1 MKMRGIILLLLS
13 LLSGIIAVAWLHNLN
28 TAATPEAEAGTSIVV
43 AGKNLD
49 YGDHVSPA
57 DLRVVKWPAG
67 TVPAGSFTKIEDLAG
82 PGEDR
87 VVLRPMEANEP
98 VLATKV
104 SGNGGKSSLSS
115 VIEADKRAM
124 TIHVNDATGVAGF
137 VQPGDHVDILLT
149 HADLARTDGSPGA
162 SSPMSSAKIE
172 VLLQDVLVRAI
183 DQEINVRKDAAST
196 IKAVTVEVSPRD
208 AQKLTLASSIGTLSL
223 TLRNMRSKQQVA
235 PSSLSVKDLLPPGVP
250 PVIAEKLQTL
260 AAPKEPSYDIVR
272 GTAATTYEV
281 PREHGD
287 APASRVMGVAP
298 TSGARPN

>member
-13 LLSGIIAVAWLHNLN
+13 LVSGVIAVAWLHSLN
-28 TAATPEAEAGTSIVV
+28 HASVPEADAGPSIVV
-43 AGKNLD
+43 ANKTLD
-49 YGDHVSPA
+49 YGDHIGPA
-57 DLRVVKWPAG
+57 DLRLVKWPAG
-67 TVPAGSFTKIEDLAG
+67 TVPAGSFGKIEDLAG

-137 VQPGDHVDILLT
+137 VQPGDHVDVLLT
-149 HADLARTDGSPGA
+149 HTDGA
-162 SSPMSSAKIE
+162 SGTAATAPASAKIE

-183 DQEINVRKDAAST
+183 DQDVNIRKDAAGS

-208 AQKLTLASSIGTLSL
+208 AQKLTLASTIGMLSL
-223 TLRNMRSKQQVA
+223 TLRNTRSKQQVA
-235 PSSLSVKDLLPPGVP
+235 PNSLSVKDLLPPTVP
-250 PVIAEKLQTL
+250 PVIAEKLQSL
-260 AAPKEPSYDIVR
+260 ATPKGPSYDIVR
-272 GTAATTYEV
+272 GTEATTYDV
-281 PREHGD
+281 PREQRGE
-287 APASRVMGVAP
+287 APAPRVIGVAP
-298 TSGARPN
+298 TTGARPN

>member
-1 MKMRGIILLLLS
+1 MKMRGILLLLLS
-13 LLSGIIAVAWLHNLN
+13 LVSGVIAVIWLHNLN
-28 TAATPEAEAGTSIVV
+28 NTVPGVADAGPSIVV
-43 AGKNLD
+43 ASKNLD
-49 YGDHVSPA
+49 YGDHISPD

-67 TVPAGSFTKIEDLAG
+67 TVPAGSFGKIEDVAG

-115 VIEADKRAM
+115 VIEPDKRAM
-124 TIHVNDATGVAGF
+124 TIQVNDATGVAGF

-149 HADLARTDGSPGA
+149 HAEGTPGA
-162 SSPMSSAKIE
+162 PMASANIE

-183 DQEINVRKDAAST
+183 DQDVNVRKDAAGA
-196 IKAVTVEVSPRD
+196 IKVVTVEVSPRD
-208 AQKLTLASSIGTLSL
+208 AQKLTLAESIGTLSL

-235 PSSLSVKDLLPPGVP
+235 PSSLSVRDLLPPGVP
-250 PVIAEKLQTL
+250 PVIAEKLKSL

-272 GTAATTYEV
+272 GTAATTYDV
-281 PREHGD
+281 PREHGE
-287 APASRVMGVAP
+287 APAPRVMGVVP
-298 TSGARPN
+298 TTGARPN

>member
-1 MKMRGIILLLLS
+1 MKVRGIVLLLLS
-13 LLSGIIAVAWLHNLN
+13 LVSGIAAVAWLHRLN
-28 TAATPEAEAGTSIVV
+28 NVRLPEADAGPSIVV
-43 AGKNLD
+43 ASKNLD
-49 YGDHVSPA
+49 YGDHISPG

-67 TVPAGSFTKIEDLAG
+67 TIPAGSFGKVEDLAG

-115 VIEADKRAM
+115 VIEPDRRAM
-124 TIHVNDATGVAGF
+124 TIQVNDATGVAGF

-149 HADLARTDGSPGA
+149 HTNGAPGA
-162 SSPMSSAKIE
+162 TPMSSKIE

-183 DQEINVRKDAAST
+183 DQDVNVRKDAAST
-196 IKAVTVEVSPRD
+196 IKAVTVEVTPRD
-208 AQKLTLASSIGTLSL
+208 AQKLTLAASIGTLSL

-235 PSSLSVKDLLPPGVP
+235 PSSLSVKDLLPPVVP
-250 PVIAEKLQTL
+250 PVIADKLQEF

-281 PREHGD
+281 PREHGE
-287 APASRVMGVAP
+287 APAARVMGVAP
-298 TSGARPN
+298 MTGVRPN

>member
-13 LLSGIIAVAWLHNLN
+13 LVSGVVAVAWLHSLN
-28 TAATPEAEAGTSIVV
+28 NTTAPQADAGPSIVV
-43 AGKNLD
+43 AGKTLD
-49 YGDHVSPA
+49 YGDHIGPG
-57 DLRVVKWPAG
+57 DLRLVKWPAG
-67 TVPAGSFTKIEDLAG
+67 TVPAGSFSKIEDLAG

-149 HADLARTDGSPGA
+149 HTEGNSASTGSTT
-162 SSPMSSAKIE
+162 PMSAKIE

-183 DQEINVRKDAAST
+183 DQDINVRKDATGT

-208 AQKLTLASSIGTLSL
+208 AQKLTLAASIGTLSL

-235 PSSLSVKDLLPPGVP
+235 PSSLSVKDLLPPVVP
-250 PVIAEKLQTL
+250 PVIAEKLQSL
-260 AAPKEPSYDIVR
+260 ATPKGPSYDIVR
-272 GTAATTYEV
+272 GTEATTYDV

-287 APASRVMGVAP
+287 AQAPRVMGVAP
-298 TSGARPN
+298 TTGARPN

>member
-1 MKMRGIILLLLS
+1 MKLRGIVLLLLS
-13 LLSGIIAVAWLHNLN
+13 LVSGVIAVVWLHRLN
-28 TAATPEAEAGTSIVV
+28 TLPAPEADASPSIVV
-43 AGKNLD
+43 ANKTLD
-49 YGDHVSPA
+49 YGDHISPA
-57 DLRVVKWPAG
+57 DLRLVKWPAG
-67 TVPAGSFTKIEDLAG
+67 TLPAGSFSKIDDLAG

-149 HADLARTDGSPGA
+149 HTDGSPGSA
-162 SSPMSSAKIE
+162 ANAPMSAKIE

-183 DQEINVRKDAAST
+183 DQDINVRKDAATS

-208 AQKLTLASSIGTLSL
+208 AQKLTLAASIGTLSL

-235 PSSLSVKDLLPPGVP
+235 PSSLSVKDLMPPTVP
-250 PVIAEKLQTL
+250 PVIAEKLQSMATL
-260 AAPKEPSYDIVR
+260 KGPSYDIVR
-272 GTAATTYEV
+272 GTEATTYDV
-281 PREHGD
+281 PREHGE
-287 APASRVMGVAP
+287 APAPRVMGVAP
-298 TSGARPN
+298 TTGARPN

>member
-1 MKMRGIILLLLS
+1 MKLRGIVLLLLS
-13 LLSGIIAVAWLHNLN
+13 LLSGVIAVVWLHRLN
-28 TAATPEAEAGTSIVV
+28 TVPAPEADASPSIVV
-43 AGKNLD
+43 ANKTLD
-49 YGDHVSPA
+49 YGDHIGPG
-57 DLRVVKWPAG
+57 DLRLVKWPAG
-67 TVPAGSFTKIEDLAG
+67 TVPAGSFSKIDDLAG

-137 VQPGDHVDILLT
+137 VQPGDHVDVLLT
-149 HADLARTDGSPGA
+149 HTDGPPGA
-162 SSPMSSAKIE
+162 AANAPMSAKIE

-183 DQEINVRKDAAST
+183 DQDINVRKDAATS

-208 AQKLTLASSIGTLSL
+208 AQKLTLAESIGTLSL

-235 PSSLSVKDLLPPGVP
+235 PSSLSVKDLMPPTVP
-250 PVIAEKLQTL
+250 PVIAEKLQSMAT
-260 AAPKEPSYDIVR
+260 PKGPSYDIVR
-272 GTAATTYEV
+272 GTEATTYDV
-281 PREHGD
+281 PREQHGEVP
-287 APASRVMGVAP
+287 APRVMGVAP
-298 TSGARPN
+298 TTGARPN

>member
-1 MKMRGIILLLLS
+1 MKLRGIVLLLLS
-13 LLSGIIAVAWLHNLN
+13 LVSGVIAVVWLHRLN
-28 TAATPEAEAGTSIVV
+28 TLPAPEADASPSIVV
-43 AGKNLD
+43 ANKTLD
-49 YGDHVSPA
+49 YGDHISPA
-57 DLRVVKWPAG
+57 DLRLVKWPAG
-67 TVPAGSFTKIEDLAG
+67 TLPAGSFSKIDDLAG

-149 HADLARTDGSPGA
+149 HTDGSPGSA
-162 SSPMSSAKIE
+162 ANAPMSAKIE

-183 DQEINVRKDAAST
+183 DQDINVRKDAAIS

-208 AQKLTLASSIGTLSL
+208 AQKLTLAASIGTLSL

-235 PSSLSVKDLLPPGVP
+235 PSSLSVKDLMPPTVS
-250 PVIAEKLQTL
+250 PVIAEKLQSMAT
-260 AAPKEPSYDIVR
+260 PKGPSYDIVR
-272 GTAATTYEV
+272 GTEATTYDV
-281 PREHGD
+281 PREHGE
-287 APASRVMGVAP
+287 APAPRVMGVAP
-298 TSGARPN
+298 TTGARPN

>member
-1 MKMRGIILLLLS
+1 MKMRGIVLLLLS
-13 LLSGIIAVAWLHNLN
+13 LVSGVLAIAWLHNLN
-28 TAATPEAEAGTSIVV
+28 KPAIPEADASLGIVV
-43 AGKNLD
+43 AKKNLD
-49 YGDHVSPA
+49 FGDHISPD

-67 TVPAGSFTKIEDLAG
+67 TMPSGSFEKIEDLAG

-98 VLATKV
+98 VLASKV

-115 VIEADKRAM
+115 VIEADKRAV
-124 TIHVNDATGVAGF
+124 TIRVNDATGVAGF

-149 HADLARTDGSPGA
+149 HSDGAPGA
-162 SSPMSSAKIE
+162 TPVSASAKIE

-183 DQEINVRKDAAST
+183 DQDVNVRKDAAGA
-196 IKAVTVEVSPRD
+196 IKVVTVEVSPRD

-250 PVIAEKLQTL
+250 PVIAEKLQSL
-260 AAPKEPSYDIVR
+260 AAPKGPSYDIVR
-272 GTAATTYEV
+272 GTEATTYDV
-281 PREHGD
+281 PREHGE
-287 APASRVMGVAP
+287 APAARVMGVAP
-298 TSGARPN
+298 TTGTKPN

>member
-1 MKMRGIILLLLS
+1 MKLRGVILLLLS
-13 LLSGIIAVAWLHNLN
+13 LISGVIAVAWLHSLN
-28 TAATPEAEAGTSIVV
+28 TASAPVADAGPSIVV
-43 AGKNLD
+43 ATKTLD
-49 YGDHVSPA
+49 YGDHIGPD
-57 DLRVVKWPAG
+57 DLRLVRWPAG
-67 TVPAGSFTKIEDLAG
+67 TVPAGSFSKIEDLAG

-149 HADLARTDGSPGA
+149 HTEGAPGA
-162 SSPMSSAKIE
+162 GGPVPPSAKIE

-183 DQEINVRKDAAST
+183 DQDVNVRKDATSS

-208 AQKLTLASSIGTLSL
+208 AQKLTLASTIGMLSL
-223 TLRNMRSKQQVA
+223 TLRNTRSKQQVA
-235 PSSLSVKDLLPPGVP
+235 PSSLSVKDLLPPSVP
-250 PVIAEKLQTL
+250 PVIAEKLQSL
-260 AAPKEPSYDIVR
+260 AAPKGPSYDIVR
-272 GTAATTYEV
+272 GTEATTYDV
-281 PREHGD
+281 PREHGE
-287 APASRVMGVAP
+287 APAPRVMGVAP
-298 TSGARPN
+298 TTGARPN